1 MSKNSAQ
8 ATGKPRSIVLRVQL
22 WLQTLRFQAAAS
34 GAAVTLI
41 GYVSVS
47 EVDLTS
53 AVLVGLVGA
62 LANVWVSG
70 HNEISDAEYDAE
82 HSDAGG
88 HPIASGEISKHK
100 AIIVT
105 GMVAA
110 SSFGIY
116 SVLEPGSIGYI
127 MLVSSYL
134 FGYAYNDR
142 SKVDWWSNLNFG
154 LWGSTLVIA
163 GAAPFGE
170 YTTTTLLLATAMGIY
185 SFVGVIQGDLK
196 DLDGP
201 ENTFTEHLGVRLT
214 MADTGIL
221 STRIV
226 YSRTFLAT
234 LASLKVTE
242 LSMLIV
248 AYLLLSTDPLSLVN
262 LNSIAMVVAAVLFL
276 STVYGYVLSEYDR
289 AKIKRRYGLHVLVGF
304 ILYGL
309 VITPASQTLGLFVA
323 LVPGL
328 WFVLFNKIL
337 HSNVLDPD
345 I

>member
-1 MSKNSAQ
+1 MSRNSVR
-8 ATGKPRSIVLRVQL
+8 ATGKLRSIGLRLQL
-22 WLQTLRFQAAAS
+22 WLKTLRFQAAPA
-34 GAAVTLI
+34 GIAVTWL

-53 AVLVGLVGA
+53 AALVGLVGL
-62 LANVWVSG
+62 LANVWILG
-70 HNEISDAEYDAE
+70 HNEISDAEYDAK

-88 HPIASGEISKHK
+88 HPIASGEINKHK

-105 GMVAA
+105 GMIVA
-110 SSFGIY
+110 SSFGLY
-116 SVLEPGSIGYI
+116 TLLEPKGTGYA

-142 SKVDWWSNLNFG
+142 SKVDWWSNLYFG
-154 LWGSTLVIA
+154 FWGFTLVLA

-170 YTTTTLLLATAMGIY
+170 YTATTFVLAVAMGIY
-185 SFVGVIQGDLK
+185 LFVGVIQGDLK

-201 ENTFTEHLGVRLT
+201 ENTFSEYLGVKLKSV
-214 MADTGIL
+214 DTDIL
-221 STRIV
+221 PTRIV
-226 YSRTFLAT
+226 YSREFLTT

-242 LSMLIV
+242 LSMLIA
-248 AYLLLSTDPLSLVN
+248 AYSLLSTDPLSLVK
-262 LNSIAMVVAAVLFL
+262 LNSIAMVVGAVLFL
-276 STVYGYVLSEYDR
+276 STVGGYVISEYDR
-289 AKIKRRYGLHVLVGF
+289 AKIKRRYGLHVLVAF
-304 ILYGL
+304 IVYGL
-309 VITPASQTLGLFVA
+309 AITPVSWILGVFVA

-328 WFVLFNKIL
+328 WFVLFNKVL